1 MIFARTTWLM
11 AGLWLVL
18 SMTLLAPDARV
29 GATGWGVEHG
39 ERDSSASWFANV
51 DAWGAA
57 ELDMDDASDHV
68 VIDTSH
74 AQWEPGRAQYA
85 LLWFAQLP
93 TEPPAVFLRP
103 PDAT

>member
-11 AGLWLVL
+11 DGLWLVL
-18 SMTLLAPDARV
+18 SMTLSAPDARV

-39 ERDSSASWFANV
+39 ERDSSASWLPNV

-68 VIDTSH
+68 VIDSGLEH
-74 AQWEPGRAQYA
+74 GEPGRA
-85 LLWFAQLP
+85 
-93 TEPPAVFLRP
+93 
-103 PDAT
+103 